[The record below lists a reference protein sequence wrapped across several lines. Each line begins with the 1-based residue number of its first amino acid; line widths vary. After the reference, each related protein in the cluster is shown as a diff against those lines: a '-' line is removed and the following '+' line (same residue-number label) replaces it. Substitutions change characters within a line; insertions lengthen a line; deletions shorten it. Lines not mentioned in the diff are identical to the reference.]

1 MELIDEADLGAAHAR
16 ALGVAELDAIDAVD
30 HHGAAV
36 RPLEQAGDMEQRGLA
51 GAGGPEQ
58 RHRLARIKRRG
69 RALQHLDEAGA
80 LRVSALQ
87 PVEMQRRRLI

>member
-1 MELIDEADLGAAHAR
+1 MVELIDEADLGAAHAR

-36 RPLEQAGDMEQRGLA
+36 GPFEETGDMEQGGLA

-58 RHRLARIKRRG
+58 GHRLAGIKRGG
-69 RALQHLDEAGA
+69 RALQHLDDAGA
-80 LRVSALQ
+80 LRVSAL
-87 PVEMQRRRLI
+87 RRS